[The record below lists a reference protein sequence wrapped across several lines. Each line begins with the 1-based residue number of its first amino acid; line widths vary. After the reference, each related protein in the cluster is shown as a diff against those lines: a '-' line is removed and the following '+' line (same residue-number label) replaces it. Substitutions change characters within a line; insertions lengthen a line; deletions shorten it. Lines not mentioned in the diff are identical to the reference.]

1 MRLMTPAD
9 LPEVAQ
15 LERLCFVE
23 PWSEQ
28 SLSLLCGA
36 DGFGVVVTCGGRAV
50 AYGGMTTVLDEG
62 SVTNVATHPDFRRR
76 GFGRMAVEALLC
88 EAKRR
93 GLRSVFLEVRESNT
107 PARSLYEALGFRPC
121 GVRKN
126 FYRHPTEHAVLMAWQ
141 DAQDAQD
148 VQDACYFSF
157 EKEK

>member
-1 MRLMTPAD
+1 MSAAD
-9 LPEVAQ
+9 LSEAAH
-15 LERLCFVE
+15 LECLCFAE

-28 SLSLLCGA
+28 SLSLLCGT
-36 DGFGVVVTCGGRAV
+36 DGFGVVVTLGGRVV

-62 SVTNVATHPDFRRR
+62 SVTNIATHPDFRRR

-107 PARSLYEALGFRPC
+107 PARSLYESMGFRSC

-126 FYRHPTEHAVLMAWQ
+126 FYRHPAEHAVLYVA
-141 DAQDAQD
+141 DISEKDD
-148 VQDACYFSF
+148 V
-157 EKEK
+157 